1 MGVLL
6 FKGLTAV
13 VGDAG
18 KGCSQAAGGAVRL
31 IRSAIFETKVENL
44 RRIGTGTGCNCAN
57 EAAVTDMPL

>member
-18 KGCSQAAGGAVRL
+18 NARSRAAGVAVRL
-31 IRSAIFETKVENL
+31 IRSAIFETRVENL
-44 RRIGTGTGCNCAN
+44 RRIGTDTGCNCAN